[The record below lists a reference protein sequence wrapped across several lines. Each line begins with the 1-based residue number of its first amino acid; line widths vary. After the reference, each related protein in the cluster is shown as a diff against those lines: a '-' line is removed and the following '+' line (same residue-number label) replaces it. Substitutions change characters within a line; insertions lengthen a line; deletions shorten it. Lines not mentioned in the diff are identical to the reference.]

1 MKDPISVLIAD
12 DHTIVRDG
20 LRLLIST
27 EPDLLVVAET
37 NNGKDAVRLTRE
49 LLPDIA
55 LLDVA
60 MPKLNGVEAARLIHL
75 SNPEIRVI
83 ILSMHSDD
91 EYVIEAIKAGISGY
105 IVKQSAA
112 SELIKA
118 VRVVHAGKA
127 YFSPGISKTLVN
139 MVRSASRP
147 GKHESQSTGLLSP
160 REKEILLFISNGYT
174 SKEIA
179 AELYLSVRTIEKHR
193 QNIMNK
199 LDIHDVAG
207 LTRYALEK
215 KILTDR

>member
-1 MKDPISVLIAD
+1 MKDSISVLIAD

-20 LRLLIST
+20 LRLLISS
-27 EPDLLVVAET
+27 EPDILVVAET

-60 MPKLNGVEAARLIHL
+60 MPKLNGVEAARLIHF

-127 YFSPGISKTLVN
+127 YFSPGISKTLVD
-139 MVRSASRP
+139 MARSATRSGKYDSR
-147 GKHESQSTGLLSP
+147 SSGLLSP

-179 AELYLSVRTIEKHR
+179 AELFLSVRTIEKHR

-207 LTRYALEK
+207 LTRYALER
-215 KILTDR
+215 KILAD